1 VQKSKINVIYQL
13 KTINFVFLFLNTNMS
28 KTISEQELQTKQL
41 IDTIVEGIQDIKGKD
56 IAILDL
62 TGIEQRV
69 CDYFIICTGDSSTQV
84 DSIAHS
90 IVKTTRK
97 KLKEKPWHFEDS
109 TTKEWI
115 LIDYVNIVVHV
126 FYKDTREFYDIEGLW
141 ADAKRTDLPN
151 LD

>member
-1 VQKSKINVIYQL
+1 MIYQL
-13 KTINFVFLFLNTNMS
+13 KTVNFVFLFLNTNMS

-41 IDTIVEGIQDIKGKD
+41 IDTIIEGAQEVKAKD
-56 IAILDL
+56 VTVLDL
-62 TGIEQRV
+62 TSIDQRV
-69 CDYFIICTGDSSTQV
+69 CDYFIICTGESSTQV

-97 KLKEKPWHFEDS
+97 KLREKPWHFEDS
-109 TTKEWI
+109 VDKEWI

-126 FYKDTREFYDIEGLW
+126 FYKETRDFYNIEGLW
-141 ADAKRTDLPN
+141 ADAERTNIPN

>member
-1 VQKSKINVIYQL
+1 MIYQL
-13 KTINFVFLFLNTNMS
+13 KTVNFVFLFLNTNMS

-41 IDTIVEGIQDIKGKD
+41 IDTIIEGAQEVKAKD
-56 IAILDL
+56 ITVLDL
-62 TGIEQRV
+62 TSIDQRV
-69 CDYFIICTGDSSTQV
+69 CDYFIICTGESSTQV

-97 KLKEKPWHFEDS
+97 KLREKPWHFEDS
-109 TTKEWI
+109 VDKEWI

-126 FYKDTREFYDIEGLW
+126 FYKETRDFYNIEGLW
-141 ADAKRTDLPN
+141 ADAERTNIPN